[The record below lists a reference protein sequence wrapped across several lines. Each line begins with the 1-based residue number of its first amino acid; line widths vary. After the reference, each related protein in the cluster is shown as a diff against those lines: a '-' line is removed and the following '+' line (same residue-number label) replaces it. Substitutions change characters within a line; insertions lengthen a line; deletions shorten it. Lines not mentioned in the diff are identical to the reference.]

1 MTNIENYISIAKRTG
16 YTTMP
21 VDFQLCP
28 SLQKRFD
35 EYVNAT
41 GFEFQRAYERIP
53 DIVPKSASL
62 EEFSKFYPNGLKEG
76 TAIDI
81 YGVAREKGSQAAHH
95 MTKMLHPMEH
105 FDSAEQIAAYPLPDF
120 AHGDAT
126 KQIEAIKHAHANDM
140 VAMGRMSCTVWEGS
154 WFLRGMENLMTDM
167 MLEDPM
173 AEILLDRMTDGA
185 VIRAESYARNGVD
198 VLLLGDDVGMQRTLM
213 MSESLYCTWL
223 KPRLKRVIEAA
234 KRINPNLIVFYHS
247 CGFITPL
254 IPHLIEVGIDVLNP
268 VQPECM
274 SFEEIH
280 DTFGD
285 RLSFHGTIGTQTTMP
300 YGSPEDVRNEVFKNL
315 EIAGEHGGLYV
326 APTHL
331 LEPDVPVENVV
342 AYINA
347 CRDFKV

>member
-1 MTNIENYISIAKRTG
+1 
-16 YTTMP
+16 
-21 VDFQLCP
+21 
-28 SLQKRFD
+28 
-35 EYVNAT
+35 
-41 GFEFQRAYERIP
+41 
-53 DIVPKSASL
+53 
-62 EEFSKFYPNGLKEG
+62 
-76 TAIDI
+76 
-81 YGVAREKGSQAAHH
+81 
-95 MTKMLHPMEH
+95 MEH
-105 FDSAEQIAAYPLPDF
+105 FDSAEQIVAYPLPDF

-154 WFLRGMENLMTDM
+154 WYLRGMENLMTDM

-173 AEILLDRMTDGA
+173 AEILLDRMTDAA

-331 LEPDVPVENVV
+331 LEPDVPVENVL